1 MKAEGVI
8 ENYDMFV
15 GKVKNFSRE
24 NKQKVGELEQEME
37 QIGQQLDKREQEIA
51 IMREQYEKQ
60 EAETDTFM
68 SGLGAD

>member
-51 IMREQYEKQ
+51 IMRE
-60 EAETDTFM
+60 
-68 SGLGAD
+68 